1 MNALRLT
8 LALAAVC
15 CVFAWLPDGVAAGL
29 AYDRHALL
37 AGQVWR
43 AWTGHLVHFGWQHA
57 LADGMMLL
65 VATVIVAHF
74 RGTRVTVL
82 AWLAGA
88 LLVSLGLLAT
98 TPDLQVYR
106 GASGMATMMG
116 VAAACILWHAEPGSR
131 GVIVLLATGA
141 AIKLLL
147 DAGGAMPG
155 YAMLPD
161 GIRVVWQAH
170 ALGAILGVAFARL
183 IADRTMREPV
193 QTSSQGEQYKTP
205 KPDSIAFGRTP
216 AFVPARSSPPDAR
229 PSGASSLRFPG

>member
-8 LALAAVC
+8 FALAAVC

-65 VATVIVAHF
+65 VATAIVAHF
-74 RGTRVTVL
+74 RGWGVTALV
-82 AWLAGA
+82 WLAGA
-88 LLVSLGLLAT
+88 PLVSLGLLAT
-98 TPDLQVYR
+98 APDLQVYR

-116 VAAACILWHAEPGSR
+116 TAAACLLWRDDPGSR
-131 GVIVLLATGA
+131 GVIVLLAMGV

-155 YAMLPD
+155 YTTPDYTTLPD

-170 ALGAILGVAFARL
+170 AWGAILGVAFAAL
-183 IADRTMREPV
+183 IADRNQKAWAPV
-193 QTSSQGEQYKTP
+193 QISSRGERYAAAATRP
-205 KPDSIAFGRTP
+205 NA
-216 AFVPARSSPPDAR
+216 
-229 PSGASSLRFPG
+229 PSGASNSRFPG